1 MTVFRILK
9 KQLLYI
15 HHLQRVQALSLRG
28 FPNRLKFCN
37 WMLEMIRRNP
47 DFLKMIEFT
56 EECSFSWD
64 KIINFHNYHIIC
76 TDKNPHAI
84 VETIKIEY

>member
-1 MTVFRILK
+1 
-9 KQLLYI
+9 
-15 HHLQRVQALSLRG
+15 
-28 FPNRLKFCN
+28 
-37 WMLEMIRRNP
+37 MLEMIRRNP